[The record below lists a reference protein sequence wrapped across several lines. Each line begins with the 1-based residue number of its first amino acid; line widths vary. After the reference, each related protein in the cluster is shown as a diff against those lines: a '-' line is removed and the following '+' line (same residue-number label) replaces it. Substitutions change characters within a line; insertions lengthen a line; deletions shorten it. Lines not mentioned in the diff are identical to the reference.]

1 MRLDAKAWEN
11 LDAAEH
17 LLATKTHD
25 MFPNAS
31 ASRAYYAAYLA
42 VANRLLSLGVAFG
55 SSGYF
60 KHDELPSDARQYGVL
75 TDDES
80 DDLIV
85 LRDRRVKADYF
96 EDNVDLEEAN
106 QAHQIARELV
116 QGLLA
121 EETA

>member
-11 LDAAEH
+11 LEAAEQ
-17 LLATKTHD
+17 LLATEADD

-42 VANRLLSLGVAFG
+42 VANRLLSLGLASG
-55 SSGYF
+55 PSGYF
-60 KHDELPSDARQYGVL
+60 RHDELPSDARRQGVL

-80 DDLIV
+80 DDLIM

-106 QAHQIARELV
+106 QAHEIARELV
-116 QGLLA
+116 QGLLP
-121 EETA
+121 EEAP